1 MSAKEQLA
9 LPALL
14 KMMKK
19 ANIDPT
25 FCATKRKTVSPEEKK
40 ERLVDYHTH
49 MLTKVLKK
57 LLMMRRRN
65 MVSTNTVSTTTTI
78 VAVTGTSNEMNVHD
92 FSTNTIS
99 NEVLEDINFPTTT
112 TSIIEDNTTVRD
124 VKSSVDT
131 VVLAQLRELVSR
143 TAGLYQEKDRPFH
156 SFEHAS
162 HAVLS
167 VIKLLAAIERKLN
180 ESSHSRRGSLND
192 SSHSRR
198 GSLNDSSHSRRGSG
212 QHQGSSSGVVVGF
225 DSQVVK
231 KTKLMIT
238 HPLTQF
244 VLIYATLVC
253 DVGRGCDVTQ
263 ANKSNSKQDSIER
276 AWSLLMEPSFRDL
289 REFIC
294 GKEQEQMVF
303 FRRLLVKSIMA
314 TDVNDGRDVV
324 APLLLRRSSTEGSL
338 TGEDQKASQKAMGII
353 EKLVQAS
360 DGSHALQHFSVFT
373 KWNKL
378 LFKEKYLAYES
389 GRATTA
395 DKDPSEIWYERELKF
410 FDSRIVL
417 AKQLQ
422 NCRVFNKVAEIY
434 VNAALSNRREWEK
447 TGRSIVKDYL
457 STYEGKSAVSD
468 ATL

>member
-1 MSAKEQLA
+1 
-9 LPALL
+9 
-14 KMMKK
+14 
-19 ANIDPT
+19 
-25 FCATKRKTVSPEEKK
+25 
-40 ERLVDYHTH
+40 
-49 MLTKVLKK
+49 
-57 LLMMRRRN
+57 
-65 MVSTNTVSTTTTI
+65 
-78 VAVTGTSNEMNVHD
+78 
-92 FSTNTIS
+92 
-99 NEVLEDINFPTTT
+99 
-112 TSIIEDNTTVRD
+112 
-124 VKSSVDT
+124 
-131 VVLAQLRELVSR
+131 
-143 TAGLYQEKDRPFH
+143 
-156 SFEHAS
+156 
-162 HAVLS
+162 
-167 VIKLLAAIERKLN
+167 
-180 ESSHSRRGSLND
+180 
-192 SSHSRR
+192 
-198 GSLNDSSHSRRGSG
+198 
-212 QHQGSSSGVVVGF
+212 
-225 DSQVVK
+225 
-231 KTKLMIT
+231 MIT

-314 TDVNDGRDVV
+314 TDVNDG
-324 APLLLRRSSTEGSL
+324 SL

-378 LFKEKYLAYES
+378 LFKEMYLAYES

>member
-1 MSAKEQLA
+1 LTTEGPTNLSAKEQLA

-19 ANIDPT
+19 ANIDPG
-25 FCATKRKTVSPEEKK
+25 FCATKRKAVSPEEKK
-40 ERLVDYHTH
+40 ERLVDYHTNI
-49 MLTKVLKK
+49 LTKLLKK
-57 LLMMRRRN
+57 LVTMRRLN
-65 MVSTNTVSTTTTI
+65 NSNTTVTTTTTTTTA
-78 VAVTGTSNEMNVHD
+78 VTVTGTNNEMIVRD
-92 FSTNTIS
+92 FSTKTIS
-99 NEVLEDINFPTTT
+99 NEVLEDIDFPTTT
-112 TSIIEDNTTVRD
+112 SVFEDNTMVRD

-167 VIKLLAAIERKLN
+167 VTKLLAAIERKA
-180 ESSHSRRGSLND
+180 ND
-192 SSHSRR
+192 SSHF
-198 GSLNDSSHSRRGSG
+198 GGG
-212 QHQGSSSGVVVGF
+212 AEQQQGSSSGVVVGF
-225 DSQVVK
+225 DSHVVKK

-253 DVGRGCDVTQ
+253 DAGRGCDVTQ
-263 ANKSNSKQDSIER
+263 ANKSNNKQDSIER

-289 REFIC
+289 RGCIC

-314 TDVNDGRDVV
+314 TDVNDGRDAV
-324 APLLLRRSSTEGSL
+324 APPPQRRSLLESPL
-338 TGEDQKASQKAMGII
+338 TVEDQKDSQKAMGII

-378 LFKEKYLAYES
+378 LFKEMYLAYKS
-389 GRATTA
+389 GSATT
-395 DKDPSEIWYERELKF
+395 DKDPSEIWYERELKL

-422 NCRVFNKVAEIY
+422 HCRVFNKVAEIY

-457 STYEGKSAVSD
+457 STYETKSVVSD

>member
-1 MSAKEQLA
+1 LTTELEVPSNLSAKEQLA

-19 ANIDPT
+19 ANIDPG
-25 FCATKRKTVSPEEKK
+25 FCATKRKTVDPEEKK
-40 ERLVDYHTH
+40 ERLVDYHTNI
-49 MLTKVLKK
+49 LTKLLKK
-57 LLMMRRRN
+57 LAMMRRRN
-65 MVSTNTVSTTTTI
+65 NNANTVSTTTTT
-78 VAVTGTSNEMNVHD
+78 VAVIGTSNEMNVRD

-99 NEVLEDINFPTTT
+99 NIVLEDINFPTTT
-112 TSIIEDNTTVRD
+112 SIIEDNTMVRD

-167 VIKLLAAIERKLN
+167 VTKLLAAIERIA
-180 ESSHSRRGSLND
+180 ND
-192 SSHSRR
+192 SSHS
-198 GSLNDSSHSRRGSG
+198 
-212 QHQGSSSGVVVGF
+212 SSGAVVGF
-225 DSQVVK
+225 DSQLVK
-231 KTKLMIT
+231 KTKLMII

-244 VLIYATLVC
+244 VIIYATLVC

-263 ANKSNSKQDSIER
+263 ANKSNNKQDSIER

-289 REFIC
+289 RECIC
-294 GKEQEQMVF
+294 GKEHEQMVF

-314 TDVNDGRDVV
+314 TDVNDGRDAV
-324 APLLLRRSSTEGSL
+324 APPPQRRSLPESSL
-338 TGEDQKASQKAMGII
+338 TVEDQKASQKAMGII

-360 DGSHALQHFSVFT
+360 DGSHALQHFSVFA

-378 LFKEKYLAYES
+378 LFKEMYLAYKF

-395 DKDPSEIWYERELKF
+395 DKDPSEIWYERELKL

-422 NCRVFNKVAEIY
+422 HCRVFNKVAEIY
-434 VNAALSNRREWEK
+434 VNGALSNRREWEK

-457 STYEGKSAVSD
+457 STYETKSAVSD

>member
-65 MVSTNTVSTTTTI
+65 NTNTVSTTTTI
-78 VAVTGTSNEMNVHD
+78 VAVTGTSNEMNVLD